1 MSSSWYFVGDGQRNG
16 PMRREELDARV
27 AEGAVDGDTLVWRP
41 GMAAWEKASSVAE
54 LGVPALRM
62 PPPLPPLETAA
73 MFPETGGPGAAGGAG
88 GCYPRTEAS
97 ASPTRSRAP
106 DFAGFRIRLAAKAID
121 WVVLYGFG
129 TVVERVVVAS
139 VFGGVEPSLHNF
151 PQLLRLVAYL
161 APINL
166 CIALVYTVYF
176 MRIHEATPGKRILGL
191 RVVGAG
197 GGRLGVGRIIGRFF
211 AEILSRV
218 TFFAGYV
225 MAAFDDEKRTLH
237 DYMCDT
243 RVVRGPRETSRWE
256 ELRR

>member
-1 MSSSWYFVGDGQRNG
+1 
-16 PMRREELDARV
+16 
-27 AEGAVDGDTLVWRP
+27 
-41 GMAAWEKASSVAE
+41 
-54 LGVPALRM
+54 M
-62 PPPLPPLETAA
+62 PT
-73 MFPETGGPGAAGGAG
+73 
-88 GCYPRTEAS
+88 S
-97 ASPTRSRAP
+97 ASRSRAP

-121 WVVLYGFG
+121 WAVLYGIG
-129 TVVERVVVAS
+129 RLVQRAVVAMA
-139 VFGGVEPSLHNF
+139 FDGVMPNLEHLS
-151 PQLLRLVAYL
+151 QLLRLAAYV

-166 CIALVYTVYF
+166 FVALVYTAYF

-197 GGRLGVGRIIGRFF
+197 GGRLGWGRIVGRFF
-211 AEILSRV
+211 AELLSRI

-256 ELRR
+256 ERRR